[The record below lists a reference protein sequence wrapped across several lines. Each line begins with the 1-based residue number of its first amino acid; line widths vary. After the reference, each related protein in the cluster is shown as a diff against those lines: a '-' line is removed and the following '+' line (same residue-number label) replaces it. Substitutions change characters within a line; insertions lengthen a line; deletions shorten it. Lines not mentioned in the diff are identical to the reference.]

1 MGVEEKL
8 YTMKFFGPRV
18 ERLEGTFGGGIFE
31 DCTFEGI
38 KVGVGG
44 ELDFKIAEEWADHN
58 ERAFDRACSR
68 AWGGW

>member
-1 MGVEEKL
+1 
-8 YTMKFFGPRV
+8 MKFFGPRV

-31 DCTFEGI
+31 DCTFEGV

-44 ELDFKIAEEWADHN
+44 EFDFKIAEEWADRN
-58 ERAFDRACSR
+58 ERAFDCACSR